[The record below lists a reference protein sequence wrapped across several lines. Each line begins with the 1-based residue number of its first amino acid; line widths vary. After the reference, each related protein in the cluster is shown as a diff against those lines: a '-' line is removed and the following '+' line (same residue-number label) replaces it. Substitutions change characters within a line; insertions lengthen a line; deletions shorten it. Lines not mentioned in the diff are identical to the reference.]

1 MDFMLYENVLGLIGN
16 TPMVKLSNI
25 NFELNSKLY
34 AKIEKNNLS
43 GSIKDRACYQMI
55 ISLINEGKLKK
66 GSTIIEPTSGN
77 TGIGIACLCNYFS
90 LNCIIVM
97 PESMSL
103 ERRKL
108 IKDFNGKL
116 ELVQGGMKECKERA
130 NELNKEIPDSII
142 LGQFDNENNVK
153 AHYFYTVRE
162 ILNDLP
168 DVDVI
173 ICGIGT
179 GGTISG
185 IGKYIKDNNLNIE
198 VIGVEPKSSPLITL
212 KRAGKHKI
220 QGIGANFIP
229 SILDQSVISKM
240 VLVSDEEAIECSR
253 ELVKKEGLFVGISSG
268 ANYAAAKQLI
278 NDPIYKNKKI
288 LMIFP
293 DSGER
298 YSWN

>member
-1 MDFMLYENVLGLIGN
+1 MLYENVLGLIGN
-16 TPMVKLSNI
+16 TPIVKLSNI
-25 NFELNSKLY
+25 NLEFNSSLY

-43 GSIKDRACYQMI
+43 GSIKDRASYQMI
-55 ISLINEGKLKK
+55 ISMINEGKLKK

-77 TGIGIACLCNYFS
+77 TGIGLACLCNYFS

-108 IKDFNGKL
+108 IRDFNGKL

-153 AHYFYTVRE
+153 AHYFYTAKE

-179 GGTISG
+179 GGTITG
-185 IGKYIKDNNLNIE
+185 IGKYVKDNNLNIE